1 MGRPETSIVCAVME
15 PGFGVTSGA
24 GHGVDKTQVPR
35 LARDDKSKLH
45 LNFKTPISFG
55 TGAFY

>member
-24 GHGVDKTQVPR
+24 GHGVGKT
-35 LARDDKSKLH
+35 
-45 LNFKTPISFG
+45 
-55 TGAFY
+55 